1 MLDESSAFPSWCC
14 AGQCLTPS
22 FFPQG
27 NKIHIYDICWFS
39 WCKLS
44 SRVDFKLTS
53 SVTDHAIWKREANAH
68 LLQYFYHADMT
79 EFTYTTIRWWGMFT
93 IFQLY
98 YLIIN
103 HNFIFNNVFV
113 HSLNCQI
120 TENLKVN
127 FSHMI
132 LISVIYKASGTP
144 PHRMRRHSHVGS
156 YFN

>member
-22 FFPQG
+22 FIPQG

-53 SVTDHAIWKREANAH
+53 SVTDCAIWKREANAH